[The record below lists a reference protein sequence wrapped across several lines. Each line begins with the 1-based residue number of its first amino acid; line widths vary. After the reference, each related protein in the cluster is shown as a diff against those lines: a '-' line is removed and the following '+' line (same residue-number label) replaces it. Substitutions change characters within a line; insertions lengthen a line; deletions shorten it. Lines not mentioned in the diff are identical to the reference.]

1 MCLKGTRLVYEKDG
15 SLIIIKRGQE
25 DNQPQKR
32 IVKGKIL
39 DEKGESLPGATIV
52 LKGTALGGVANVDG
66 TFTLEIPQ
74 MDTTVLLVTFVG
86 YQMQE
91 VALKKNN
98 NKELIV
104 RLKPDF
110 VTFSEVRNYNKTNF
124 TARVCASLKEKGLS
138 YYSFYSYDTGLLSKH
153 PITDSLT
160 VFPEKDDHG
169 SIYRLTSSV
178 NGHKVAVYTSH
189 LDYLD
194 CAYYNARGYDGS
206 TWKEIPLPASVEE
219 ILKVNVASQ
228 RDDAIRLF
236 ITQAE
241 KDLAAG
247 YKVIIG
253 GDFNEPSHRDWI
265 EKNKDMYDHN
275 GFVVPWT
282 VTTLLEEAGFVDSY
296 RKIYPN
302 PLTHPGFTYPS
313 DNPAKTPEKITW
325 APKADERDRID
336 FIFYKGEGL
345 DARKA
350 VIFGPKGSIV
360 RAQRVQETSKDK
372 FLLPLDV
379 WPTDHKG
386 LLVTFICK

>member
-1 MCLKGTRLVYEKDG
+1 MKKLFLLAFLLLSTLSANSKKA
-15 SLIIIKRGQE
+15 
-25 DNQPQKR
+25 
-32 IVKGKIL
+32 
-39 DEKGESLPGATIV
+39 GE
-52 LKGTALGGVANVDG
+52 
-66 TFTLEIPQ
+66 F
-74 MDTTVLLVTFVG
+74 TVLQWNIWQEGTSVPGG
-86 YQMQE
+86 YDAIINE
-91 VALKKNN
+91 
-98 NKELIV
+98 IV

-110 VTFSEVRNYNKTNF
+110 VTFSEVRNYNKSNF
-124 TARVCASLKEKGLS
+124 SARVLSSLREKGLA

-160 VFPEKDDHG
+160 VFPENGDHG
-169 SIYRLTSSV
+169 SIYRLLATV
-178 NGHKVAVYTSH
+178 NGRKVAVYTAH

>member
-1 MCLKGTRLVYEKDG
+1 MRLTNLLFTTLLLFV
-15 SLIIIKRGQE
+15 SVFARS
-25 DNQPQKR
+25 QKSN
-32 IVKGKIL
+32 
-39 DEKGESLPGATIV
+39 E
-52 LKGTALGGVANVDG
+52 
-66 TFTLEIPQ
+66 F
-74 MDTTVLLVTFVG
+74 TVLQWNVWQEGTMVPGG
-86 YQMQE
+86 YDAIVNE
-91 VALKKNN
+91 
-98 NKELIV
+98 IV

-265 EKNKDMYDHN
+265 EKN
-275 GFVVPWT
+275 
-282 VTTLLEEAGFVDSY
+282 VDSY